1 LNNRGK
7 AGCGCLVFIL
17 IVVMVTTGL
26 FMHPLSLRF
35 MASQFKYEDK
45 VFPSSAIFVPRFQED
60 RAGELY
66 IEAFRDYWAGNG
78 KIIWVE
84 DEKILGTSIIEII
97 HRMAKARNIRED
109 AVRRL
114 EVGNEQETD
123 IGKIKERFE
132 KLGCRKV
139 IVLVPEYASR
149 RFHLLYS
156 SSRDD
161 EKTIFLIKPVSV
173 SYFKKEMWWKDPVSR
188 HVLANEM
195 YVTGSYF
202 LRRFTGGERKKKDT
216 EKQ

>member
-1 LNNRGK
+1 MNNRGK

-17 IVVMVTTGL
+17 IVVMVTTGIL
-26 FMHPLSLRF
+26 MHPLSLRF
-35 MASQFKYEDK
+35 TANLFRYEDK

-114 EVGNEQETD
+114 EAGNEQGAD
-123 IGKIKERFE
+123 IGKIKEWFE
-132 KLGCRKV
+132 RLGYRKV
-139 IVLVPEYASR
+139 IILVPEYASR

-188 HVLANEM
+188 HVLVNEI
-195 YVTGSYF
+195 YATGSYF
-202 LRRFTGGERKKKDT
+202 LRRFTREEKDKKNT

>member
-1 LNNRGK
+1 
-7 AGCGCLVFIL
+7 
-17 IVVMVTTGL
+17 
-26 FMHPLSLRF
+26 
-35 MASQFKYEDK
+35 
-45 VFPSSAIFVPRFQED
+45 
-60 RAGELY
+60 
-66 IEAFRDYWAGNG
+66 
-78 KIIWVE
+78 
-84 DEKILGTSIIEII
+84 
-97 HRMAKARNIRED
+97 MAKARNIRED